1 MLHNIPV
8 VWDIRKTYPDAQID
22 WVVEEAYV
30 DLLKPLLSQPGF
42 RGIDHIIPVALRRW
56 RKLFSRQFW
65 TLVWRDIKKF
75 FYQIRSREYDLIIET
90 QGLIKSA
97 VLTRM
102 AKRSRQGRIFGL
114 ANQTEFSGYEPL
126 ARFFYTDRVT
136 VPFHCHAV
144 YRSRLVVAEALVM
157 QPPNRTST
165 PPAFYPK
172 NWVDSLK
179 LEPIVLGQAIGRP
192 YVLCFHASA
201 WEAKCWDEGHWIQL
215 GQHLVTLGLV
225 PVFPWGNER
234 ERELS
239 ERLALRAG
247 GIVPDPFSL
256 MEAFPI
262 ISKARLTIGVDTG
275 LTHMAAIIGAPT
287 IELYVETPKWK
298 TEGYWHPDIINL
310 GDKGTPPSVSETIA
324 SVERLLAQIG

>member
-8 VWDIRKTYPDAQID
+8 VWDIRQKYPDAQID

-30 DLLKPLLSQPGF
+30 DLLSPLLSQPGF
-42 RGIDHIIPVALRRW
+42 RGIDRIIPVALRRW
-56 RKLFSRQFW
+56 RKSVSRQGGALLW
-65 TLVWRDIKKF
+65 KDIKEF
-75 FYQIRSREYDLIIET
+75 FSQIRSREYDLIIET

-102 AKRSRQGRIFGL
+102 VKRSRQGRIFGL

-144 YRSRLVVAEALVM
+144 DRSRLVAAVALGM
-157 QPPNRTST
+157 QPPNRASP

-179 LEPIVLGQAIGRP
+179 LEPIVLGQAMGRP

-201 WEAKCWDEGHWIQL
+201 WEAKCWDEGYWIQL
-215 GQHLVTLGLV
+215 GQHLVTLGQV

-239 ERLALRAG
+239 KRLALRTG

-256 MEAFPI
+256 MEAFTI

-287 IELYVETPKWK
+287 IEFYVETPKWK
-298 TEGYWHPDIINL
+298 TEGYWHPNIINL
-310 GDKGTPPSVSETIA
+310 GDKGTPPRVSETIA

>member
-8 VWDIRKTYPDAQID
+8 VWDIRQKYPDAQID

-30 DLLKPLLSQPGF
+30 DLLSPLLSQPGF
-42 RGIDHIIPVALRRW
+42 RGIDRIIPVALRRW
-56 RKLFSRQFW
+56 RKSVSRQGGA
-65 TLVWRDIKKF
+65 LVWKDIKEF
-75 FYQIRSREYDLIIET
+75 FSQIRSREYNFIIET

-102 AKRSRQGRIFGL
+102 AKRSSLGRIFGL

-144 YRSRLVVAEALVM
+144 DRSRLVAAEALGM
-157 QPPNRTST
+157 EPPNRTSN

-172 NWVDSLK
+172 NWVDSFK
-179 LEPIVLGQAIGRP
+179 LEPIVLGQLMARP

-201 WEAKCWDEGHWIQL
+201 WEAKCWEEEHWVQF

-239 ERLALRAG
+239 ERLAFRTG
-247 GIVPDPFSL
+247 GFVPDPFSL
-256 MEAFPI
+256 MDAFPI
-262 ISKARLTIGVDTG
+262 ISKAQLTIGVDTG

-287 IELYVETPKWK
+287 VELYVETPAWK
-298 TEGYWHPDIINL
+298 TEGYWHSKIVNL
-310 GDKGTPPSVSETIA
+310 GDKGRPPDLAQVIA
-324 SVERLLAQIG
+324 SVERLLA